1 MNFRETLGR
10 HLLAIETRDLDT
22 LAATLADNLVLIM
35 ADGKLKRTK
44 GDCMEAH
51 RAWFAM
57 QGWTLTAKPVEIYEG
72 GSPGSP
78 CCTSTT
84 AKAASRARASSPS
97 SSSARATHG
106 SWCKTETPR

>member
-10 HLLAIETRDLDT
+10 HLLAIATRDLDT
-22 LAATLADNLVLIM
+22 LADNPILIM

-44 GDCMEAH
+44 GDFMEAH

-57 QGWTLTAKPVEIYEG
+57 QGWTLTANRWRSTRVAA
-72 GSPGSP
+72 SGSP
-78 CCTSTT
+78 CCISTT